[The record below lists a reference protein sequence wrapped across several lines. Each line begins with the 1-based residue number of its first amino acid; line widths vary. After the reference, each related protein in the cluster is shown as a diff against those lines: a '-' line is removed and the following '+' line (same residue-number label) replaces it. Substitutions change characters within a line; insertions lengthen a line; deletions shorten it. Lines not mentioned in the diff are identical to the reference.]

1 MRMYDVILK
10 KRNGGELTEA
20 EIRYFVLGFA
30 KGEIPDY
37 QMAALMMAIW
47 FKGMNIRETLQ
58 LTEAMIDSGE
68 RIDLS
73 AIGGIK
79 VDKHSTGGVGD
90 KTSIVLTPL
99 VAAAG
104 VPVAKMT
111 GRGLGHTGG
120 TIDKLECFEGFSV
133 NMDQA
138 QFIDRVNR
146 IGIALAGQ
154 TKALVPADKMIYAL
168 RDLTATVDN
177 LSLIAGS
184 IMSKKLASGADAIV
198 LDVKTGSGA
207 FMSEPTD
214 AFELARIMV
223 DLGQQSGKRTTALI
237 TDMDQPLGLGIG
249 NALEIKEAIDT
260 LKGGGPADLKAL
272 VMELGSRMLVFGG
285 KADSV
290 PHAKTQLQ
298 SLIDSGAAFDKLK
311 VFIAEQGGNPAQAD
325 NPDLLPDASN
335 VVEMTATESG
345 YITSLNAQTVGLASM
360 MLGAGRET
368 KESQLDLG
376 AGILLAKKKGDHV
389 EAGEVLATLYTNSPD
404 KLQGAMNR
412 MEGAY
417 AFSATAGTNNPLIF
431 GEVNETGTVHF

>member
-10 KRNGGELTEA
+10 KRNGGELSEA

-30 KGEIPDY
+30 GGKIPDY

-47 FKGMNIRETLQ
+47 FKGMNLKETLD
-58 LTEAMIDSGE
+58 LTQAMIDSGV

-73 AIGGIK
+73 DIAGIK

-120 TIDKLECFEGFSV
+120 TIDKLECFTGFSV
-133 NMDQA
+133 DMTQQ
-138 QFIDRVNR
+138 QFVDRVNR

-154 TKALVPADKMIYAL
+154 TKVLVPADKMIYAL

-207 FMSEPTD
+207 FMQD
-214 AFELARIMV
+214 AEAAIDLAKIMV
-223 DLGQQSGKRTTALI
+223 DLGIESGKRTTALI
-237 TDMDQPLGLGIG
+237 TDMDQPLGMTVG
-249 NALEIKEAIDT
+249 NSLEIKEAI
-260 LKGGGPADLKAL
+260 
-272 VMELGSRMLVFGG
+272 
-285 KADSV
+285 
-290 PHAKTQLQ
+290 
-298 SLIDSGAAFDKLK
+298 
-311 VFIAEQGGNPAQAD
+311 
-325 NPDLLPDASN
+325 
-335 VVEMTATESG
+335 
-345 YITSLNAQTVGLASM
+345 
-360 MLGAGRET
+360 ET
-368 KESQLDLG
+368 
-376 AGILLAKKKGDHV
+376 
-389 EAGEVLATLYTNSPD
+389 
-404 KLQGAMNR
+404 LQGRRSRRLEKDRDGTGCQDAGVWG
-412 MEGAY
+412 EGLGYRGSKNHPAKPDR
-417 AFSATAGTNNPLIF
+417 FRCRF
-431 GEVNETGTVHF
+431 